1 MKRRRPPKRN
11 DGPKAAATH
20 EAPTAKSES
29 PDVLGD
35 LSKWLKNQWLRHY
48 ILFSGLANEADRLA
62 MVRLAGFLDA
72 LKGVRK

>member
-1 MKRRRPPKRN
+1 MSRSRPPKRN
-11 DGPKAAATH
+11 GDPKAAATH

-29 PDVLGD
+29 LDTLAD